1 MPAKAIILLLQKS
14 ILMEVK
20 HERIR
25 EIVAKELSHS
35 HHDMEH
41 VERVF
46 NLCMHLA
53 EYETKVDL
61 DVLKTAALLHDI
73 ARVREFEDRKGVTDH
88 ATLGAVMAGEILTK
102 LDYSEEKIA
111 QIKHCIAVHRYRRNR
126 KPETV
131 EAKILFDADKLDAL
145 GAVGIARSFMIAGQ
159 YGQRIYSDVP
169 IEEYLMDNVVGG
181 KAEIRL
187 KDISKHSPNLEFELK
202 FKHIP
207 ERLYTGKAKEIA
219 VERLVFMQGFFDRLK
234 AEVEGYT

>member
-1 MPAKAIILLLQKS
+1 
-14 ILMEVK
+14 MEAK

-25 EIVAKELSHS
+25 EIVAKKLSHS

-46 NLCMHLA
+46 NLCMYLSK
-53 EYETKVDL
+53 YEPKVDL
-61 DVLKTAALLHDI
+61 DVLKTAVLLHDI
-73 ARVREFEDRKGVTDH
+73 ARVREFEDRKGIAEH
-88 ATLGAVMAGEILTK
+88 AALGAVMAEEILTK

-111 QIKHCIAVHRYRRNR
+111 RIKHCIAVHRYRRNR
-126 KPETV
+126 KPETA

-145 GAVGIARSFMIAGQ
+145 GAVGVARAFMIAGQ
-159 YGQRIYSDVP
+159 YGQRIYSEVP
-169 IEEYLMDNVVGG
+169 IEEYLTDNVVGG
-181 KAEIRL
+181 EAGIRL

-219 VERLVFMQGFFDRLK
+219 KERLAFMQLFFDRLK
-234 AEVEGYT
+234 AEVEGYV